1 MSGVKD
7 PRRRLRK
14 IIRIA
19 RWEVSHS
26 VGTADRRTL
35 ALVGVT
41 LVLGLGVAGAAAV
54 GGNVALEEDLYQ
66 VSVAEQSPYYESVA
80 GAPALAPVAPS
91 ASDWDVRVIDVNR
104 SDQTATFRTRDS
116 PKGEAAVSALR
127 SAVQAH
133 NDRLMAAEA
142 NQSAAFPV
150 SVTLQYAARNTSGM
164 DTTDGGG
171 MASDSDGEMASD
183 SGGEVGG
190 DSGSGTTDAGSG
202 DSAAAGSDGDGFA
215 VPNVGEGLF
224 GGSQR
229 GSPADVRPPFP
240 FASLVL
246 AFAFLV
252 PLNFVAQAYGSTVLD
267 ERIDRRGELLLVSPV
282 EPSDVVAG
290 KTLPYVLGAL
300 ALTVVVALAV
310 GGGPV
315 SVAAVLPL
323 ALLYL
328 AGTFVGGMFA
338 RSFKELTFVTV
349 AFSVFLTTYAF
360 VPAIFTNVTP
370 VALISPLTLVV
381 RDLQGVGATPAQYLF
396 STGPAYFA
404 ATVLFLLGVGV
415 YREEDMFTQR
425 SVPLKLL
432 DAVDARIAGLRS
444 AATLSAL
451 VIPFVF
457 VAELLVVALLFAL
470 PVDISIPVLL
480 VTIAVVEE
488 VAKSLHLYAG
498 FEKGRFERSFGTALL
513 VGSLSGLGFF
523 LGEKVTVVV
532 QLVGLPELILGR
544 LAFATGGATAGATAG
559 TLGLFGALAL
569 LLAPLALH
577 AVTASISAVGATKG
591 RNAYFVAM
599 ALAVAVHAAYNLTVV
614 ASLA

>member
-1 MSGVKD
+1 VSGVRD

-14 IIRIA
+14 IARIA

-26 VGTADRRTL
+26 VGTADRRTVVLVAL
-35 ALVGVT
+35 ALF
-41 LVLGLGVAGAAAV
+41 LGLGVAGAAAV
-54 GGNVALEEDLYQ
+54 GGSVALEQDLYQ
-66 VSVAEQSPYYESVA
+66 VAVHEESPYY
-80 GAPALAPVAPS
+80 APVADAPS
-91 ASDWDVRVIDVNR
+91 LDPVPPGSSDWDVQIVDPNR
-104 SDQTATFRTRDS
+104 SDRTASFRPRDGT
-116 PKGEAAVSALR
+116 KGDAALSSLR
-127 SAVQAH
+127 SAVQAY
-133 NDRLMAAEA
+133 NDRQMAAEP

-150 SVTLQYAARNTSGM
+150 AVTLQYATRETGTA
-164 DTTDGGG
+164 GGG
-171 MASDSDGEMASD
+171 AG
-183 SGGEVGG
+183 
-190 DSGSGTTDAGSG
+190 AGSG
-202 DSAAAGSDGDGFA
+202 SEGGGGDDGAGTGGGSDADDGAGERGDGDGGFA
-215 VPNVGEGLF
+215 VPNVGETLF
-224 GGSQR
+224 AESQS

-252 PLNFVAQAYGSTVLD
+252 PLNFVSQAYGSTVLD

-282 EPSDVVAG
+282 EPGDVVAG

-300 ALTVVVALAV
+300 GLTVLVALAV
-310 GGGPV
+310 GGGPI

-349 AFSVFLTTYAF
+349 ALSVFLTAYAF

-370 VALISPLTLVV
+370 VALISPLTVVV
-381 RDLQGVGATPAQYLF
+381 RDLQGAGVTPGQFLF
-396 STGPAYFA
+396 STAPSSFA
-404 ATVLFLLGVGV
+404 AGALFLLGLGV

-457 VAELLVVALLFAL
+457 VAELLAVALLFAL
-470 PVDISIPVLL
+470 PFGVSIPVLL
-480 VTIAVVEE
+480 VAIAAIEE
-488 VAKSLHLYAG
+488 VAKSVHLYTG
-498 FEKGRFERSFGTALL
+498 FVKGRFERSLGTALL

-523 LGEKVTVVV
+523 VGEKVTVVV
-532 QLVGLPELILGR
+532 QLVGLPELTLGR
-544 LAFATGGATAGATAG
+544 LAFATGGATAGS
-559 TLGLFGALAL
+559 LGLFSALAL

-577 AVTASISAVGATKG
+577 AVTASISAVGATRG
-591 RNAYFVAM
+591 RNQYLAAM
-599 ALAVAVHAAYNLTVV
+599 ALAVVVHAAYNLTVV
-614 ASLA
+614 NSLV